1 MKNLYGKDMVSK
13 NSKKKVK
20 FQTFQDTIFNLQKF
34 WSKQGCIILQPYD
47 MEVGAGTFHPAT
59 TLRSLGP
66 KPWKAAYVQ
75 PSRRPTDGRYG
86 DNPNRLQHY
95 YQFQVIIKPSP
106 SNIKKL
112 YLNSLSLIGID
123 HKNHD
128 IRFVEDDWESP
139 TLGAAGLGWEVWC
152 DGMEITQFTYFQQ
165 MAGFECKPV
174 SVEITYGLERICM
187 FTQEKKNVYDL
198 IWNNENVEYREVFHQ
213 SEKEFSAY
221 NFDYANTENLFK
233 MFDMF
238 EGEAK
243 SLVEKKIS
251 LPAYDQCLK
260 ASHIFNILDARKAIS
275 VAQRAEY
282 IGRIRE
288 ITKSAAA
295 IWIDTQV

>member
-1 MKNLYGKDMVSK
+1 MVSRK
-13 NSKKKVK
+13 IQKKPK
-20 FQTFQDTIFNLQKF
+20 FQTFQDTILNLQKF
-34 WSKQGCIILQPYD
+34 WSKHGCVILQPYD

-112 YLNSLSLIGID
+112 YLNSLSVIGIN
-123 HKNHD
+123 HKDHD

-165 MAGFECKPV
+165 MAGFQCKPV

-187 FTQEKKNVYDL
+187 FTQQKKNVYDL
-198 IWNNENVEYREVFHQ
+198 VWNNNGVDYREVFHQ
-213 SEKEFSAY
+213 AEKEFSAY

-233 MFDMF
+233 IFNMI
-238 EGEAK
+238 ESEAK

-260 ASHIFNILDARKAIS
+260 ASHVFNLLDARGVIS
-275 VAQRAEY
+275 VTQRAEY
-282 IGRIRE
+282 ISRIRE
-288 ITKSAAA
+288 ITKLAAET
-295 IWIDTQV
+295 WIDTQK

>member
-1 MKNLYGKDMVSK
+1 MA
-13 NSKKKVK
+13 SKKTKKK
-20 FQTFQDTIFNLQKF
+20 FKSQTFQDTIMNLQKF
-34 WSKQGCIILQPYD
+34 WSKHGCVILQPYD

-59 TLRSLGP
+59 TLRSLGT

-112 YLNSLSLIGID
+112 YLNSLSVLGIN
-123 HKNHD
+123 HKEHD

-174 SVEITYGLERICM
+174 SVELTYGLERICM
-187 FTQEKKNVYDL
+187 FTQQKKNVYDL
-198 IWNNENVEYREVFHQ
+198 IWNNDGIEYREVFLQ
-213 SEKEFSAY
+213 AEKEFSAY
-221 NFDYANTENLFK
+221 NFEHANTENLFK
-233 MFDMF
+233 IFDMI
-238 EGEAK
+238 ENEAK

-260 ASHIFNILDARKAIS
+260 ASHIFNVLDARGVIS

-282 IGRIRE
+282 IGKIRE
-288 ITKSAAA
+288 ITKSVASL
-295 IWIDTQV
+295 WINNQK